1 MRIRTKLVMGIGAA
15 SALSV
20 GLVGGLAAQS
30 GESPE
35 GEADLDGRRCGGGS
49 HQERGQRL
57 NAVADLLG
65 VESGE
70 IQSTLSQGGTLAD
83 VAAEAGVDP
92 QVLVDTFVAEH
103 SARLAQAVTDGRI
116 DQAQA
121 DEALANA
128 TQRAETFIAEGRS
141 GDGRPGQ
148 GERPHR
154 RQHDGPRRIIGA
166 VAGIL
171 GVEPQDVVEALRD
184 GTSIADYAESLG
196 VGEQELTDSILAE
209 ASARLAEAVAN
220 GRITQDEAD
229 TKLAEMAE
237 RLSEALNKVPEG
249 AESAGTS
256 TTL

>member
-1 MRIRTKLVMGIGAA
+1 MAWQPKA
-15 SALSV
+15 
-20 GLVGGLAAQS
+20 

-49 HQERGQRL
+49 HQARGERL

-65 VESGE
+65 VEPGE
-70 IQSTLSQGGTLAD
+70 IQSTLSEGGTLAD
-83 VAAEAGVDP
+83 VAAEAGFDS
-92 QVLVDTFVAEH
+92 QVLVDAFLAEH
-103 SARLAQAVTDGRI
+103 SARLDQAVADGRI

-128 TQRAETFIAEGRS
+128 TERAETFINEGPQ
-141 GDGRPGQ
+141 GDGPRD
-148 GERPHR
+148 GERRHR
-154 RQHDGPRRIIGA
+154 RQHDGPRRIIGT

-171 GVEPQDVVEALRD
+171 GVEPQDVVEALRG

-196 VGEQELTDSILAE
+196 VGEQELTDSIVAE

-249 AESAGTS
+249 AASGSTS

>member
-35 GEADLDGRRCGGGS
+35 GEADGEGRRCGGGS
-49 HQERGQRL
+49 HQARGERL

-65 VESGE
+65 VEPGE

-128 TQRAETFIAEGRS
+128 TQRAETFINEGPQ
-141 GDGRPGQ
+141 GDGPRD
-148 GERPHR
+148 GERRHR

-171 GVEPQDVVEALRD
+171 GVEPQDVVEALRG

-196 VGEQELTDSILAE
+196 VGEQELTNSILAE

-249 AESAGTS
+249 AESASTS